1 MENKKERNPI
11 LKKRKRKKGNSEN
24 GLRPKHSFSVLVHRR
39 NRVCRSSPSSIP
51 RFKKVLLYAYILPL
65 YTHFLPLFFRYA
77 SFKKLP
83 LYVYLSV
90 YFGWYISMMIILLL
104 PIDITSVNK
113 HYSKSKPKSQ
123 NSHSHSMCIFLY
135 SRHLWTA

>member
-24 GLRPKHSFSVLVHRR
+24 GLRPKHSFRVLVHRR

-51 RFKKVLLYAYILPL
+51 RFKKVLLYAYILLL
-65 YTHFLPLFFRYA
+65 YTLFLPLFFRYA

-123 NSHSHSMCIFLY
+123 NSHSHSMCIFFI
-135 SRHLWTA
+135 